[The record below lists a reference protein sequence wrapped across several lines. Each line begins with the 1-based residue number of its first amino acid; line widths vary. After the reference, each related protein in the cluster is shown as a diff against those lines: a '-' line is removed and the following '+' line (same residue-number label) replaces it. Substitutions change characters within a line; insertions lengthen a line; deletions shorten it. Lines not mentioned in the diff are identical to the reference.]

1 MRAEGLGLSENIT
14 KQACKSGLGVNYQI
28 CQQQSNF
35 GFDPKCVLKHFLVA
49 QSPRGHVCVC
59 LGINFL
65 SFKSN
70 LKHKNMFSSES
81 KDSRAPLS
89 L

>member
-70 LKHKNMFSSES
+70 LKHKNMFSSEA